1 MNESHPVIRFKQIP
15 IVKGPL
21 EHLEENRLAL
31 LQDVT
36 KKTLSDLT
44 QLVESQAQTEGPNSF
59 FWDNLLSSALYSER
73 NRLRREKST
82 FFTRQRLTDDR
93 RLWNQ
98 VQAGLVKPAAEKDRK
113 VLLESILSHY
123 SEEIGGHFEPRVYQ
137 MATRAVPWGFSWLLN
152 AASVRRFLP
161 WGMTESL
168 ASRLTILGEIPHLQQ
183 LAKKGTILLVP
194 THQSN
199 IDSVLIGY
207 VIYMMSLPPFAYGAG
222 LNLFSNPLLSYFLSR
237 LGSYTVDRKK
247 SNDIYKLTLKNYST
261 RILRE
266 GIHSIFFPGGGRSR
280 SGAIETKLKLG
291 LLGTALEAELE
302 NRILGKPNPRVF
314 VVPMITSYHFVLE
327 ARSLIDDYLAEA
339 GKHKFIM
346 MDDESWQLGQVV
358 RFFWKLF
365 SSQSGITVRIGRPLD
380 VFGNPVDEDG
390 NSIGPGGRI
399 IQPEKWL
406 TTCGKLQPNL
416 ERDQEYVRELG
427 AQIAD
432 RYQKDNTVLSSHLV
446 AFVLFQ
452 ILKQKYPHYDLYKLL
467 RLSAPQR
474 TVSVA
479 EFMTHAE
486 VLHTRFIKMEKQGQL
501 HLSDTLQTSST
512 SRWVGDGVKHL
523 GLLHAASAVKMQEDL
538 VWTEDMNLL
547 YYYQN
552 RLSGYKDSS
561 R

>member
-380 VFGNPVDEDG
+380 VFGNSVDEDG